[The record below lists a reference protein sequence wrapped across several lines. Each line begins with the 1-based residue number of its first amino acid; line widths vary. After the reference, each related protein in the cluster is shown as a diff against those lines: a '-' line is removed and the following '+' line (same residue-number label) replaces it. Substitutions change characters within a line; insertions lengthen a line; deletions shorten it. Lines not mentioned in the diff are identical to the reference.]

1 MSSLFEILPN
11 LYISTNLP
19 SNITGNIISI
29 NNQMESID
37 ENKVL
42 NINVNLNNLLIKSK
56 SNELNID
63 FDLTNTFIT
72 DSYKNKTNTIII
84 SDNLIVPVIICINF
98 IMKSLNCSLI
108 ESLYFVCKKTNIN
121 YKIIPP
127 NILYKLFYLK

>member
-37 ENKVL
+37 EHKVL

-72 DSYKNKTNTIII
+72 DSYKNKTNIIII
-84 SDNLIVPVIICINF
+84 SDNLIVPVIMCINF

>member
-37 ENKVL
+37 EHKVL

-72 DSYKNKTNTIII
+72 NSYKNKTNTIII
-84 SDNLIVPVIICINF
+84 SDNLIVPVIMCINF